1 MDSWENEG
9 FEVTMPTNSNPIAL
23 AANKWEGEDEDYDV
37 KDSWDDPE
45 EEKQQEEEAKGQPAT
60 AKKSKK
66 ALVGKIEE
74 KERKKR
80 EELERKLNEKRAN
93 MTPEELLADKLR
105 RQQLQEESD
114 LLLAK
119 QLLGAFDVP
128 STGLDSQE
136 DFDKFKDDIINKIGD
151 STKKE
156 YFPTFVDLLVQSLCV
171 HLNSS
176 DLKKLSTW
184 LSNLHIEKSKIEK
197 GDKSK
202 KSKGKGKAKLKLEGE
217 TDYNEFSAYTEDYD
231 DFM

>member
-1 MDSWENEG
+1 
-9 FEVTMPTNSNPIAL
+9 MPAKNAG
-23 AANKWEGEDEDYDV
+23 NKWEGEDEDDDV

-45 EEKQQEEEAKGQPAT
+45 EERKDDDESKPQTAT
-60 AKKSKK
+60 TTKKSKK
-66 ALVGKIEE
+66 ALLSKIED
-74 KERKKR
+74 KERKRK
-80 EELERKLNEKRAN
+80 EELERKQNEKLAD

-119 QLLGAFDVP
+119 QLLGTFDVP
-128 STGLDSQE
+128 GLDSQE
-136 DFDKFKDDIINKIGD
+136 DFDKFKDDIMTKLGD
-151 STKKE
+151 ATKKE
-156 YFPTFVDLLVQSLCV
+156 YFPTFVDLLVQALCV

-176 DLKKLSTW
+176 DLKKISTW
-184 LSNLHIEKSKIEK
+184 ISNLHIEKQKIEK
-197 GDKSK
+197 GDKAK